1 MDASLV
7 SDWRV
12 QVLCPRPPG
21 VPFPPF
27 VSPPVGGVCQ
37 WRTDFA
43 RPVIL
48 IVRHTDVRMYSFE
61 ELTEYD
67 SVAP

>member
-1 MDASLV
+1 MRL
-7 SDWRV
+7 
-12 QVLCPRPPG
+12 LCPIG
-21 VPFPPF
+21 GCKCCVPFSPF
-27 VSPPVGGVCQ
+27 VPFSPLFLLPVGGVCQ